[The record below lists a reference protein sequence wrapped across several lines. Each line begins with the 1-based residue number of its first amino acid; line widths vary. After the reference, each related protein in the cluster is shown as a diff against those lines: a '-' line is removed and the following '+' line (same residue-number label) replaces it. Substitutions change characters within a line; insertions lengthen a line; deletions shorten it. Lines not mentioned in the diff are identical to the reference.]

1 MLFQNI
7 SLLPLAYGDKKAK
20 MVPASFFGPRDP
32 QLDLESAMLKSFG
45 YKLPGYFMEYGPVYA
60 LSEDEAR
67 ILIRQ
72 RLNAKRLPWG
82 LQVWDLA
89 QRPMTKWR
97 VAQAS

>member
-1 MLFQNI
+1 MRKEIKKRNLLQTV
-7 SLLPLAYGDKKAK
+7 SLA
-20 MVPASFFGPRDP
+20 PRAHL
-32 QLDLESAMLKSFG
+32 LDLESAMLKSFG

-60 LSEDEAR
+60 QSEDEAR
-67 ILIRQ
+67 VLIRQ

-89 QRPMTKWR
+89 RRPLAKWR